1 MRFRQEVEN
10 STAVPNR
17 VTLKALANVS
27 PGFALKPW
35 VQKMLWKRFRNRDGI
50 ARLRVDFL

>member
-1 MRFRQEVEN
+1 MIMVARAVQLGTQLFTKVEKFMG
-10 STAVPNR
+10 ACKNR

-35 VQKMLWKRFRNRDGI
+35 AQKCPGDCLQP
-50 ARLRVDFL
+50 